1 MAVNYALD
9 VKKSPMERFQLVRS
23 LGDKLGEGL
32 EPVSAA
38 DTDYS
43 TLIDE
48 VKVGCSLAMLQ
59 CLDRPHRVAFVLSD
73 IMELSG
79 PEAAEVLESNPRSP
93 LPHETD

>member
-1 MAVNYALD
+1 MNYALD

-59 CLDRPHRVAFVLSD
+59 CLDRPHRVAFVLGD

-79 PEAAEVLESNPRSP
+79 PLLESNPRSP